1 MTRNYIKGFVAT
13 AVEAGVPNTQI
24 TALMKQALTF
34 IPSAPI
40 AKSLGKRKE
49 KTAPAVQPSAA
60 PAVADAPAAP
70 QAPGA
75 REQLKAALMGL
86 FEQAKGQAQQVG
98 AKVKAMPPSHKGM
111 MAGAAGVAGVAGI
124 AGGAALAHRSKKK
137 KEKEQ
142 EKQSSDRILRRA
154 AILRALRT

>member
-24 TALMKQALTF
+24 TALMKQALTV
-34 IPSAPI
+34 IPPASI
-40 AKSLGKRKE
+40 VKSLGKRKE
-49 KTAPAVQPSAA
+49 KTAPAVQPPAA

-98 AKVKAMPPSHKGM
+98 AKVKAMPPSHKV
-111 MAGAAGVAGVAGI
+111 MAGAAGVAGI
-124 AGGAALAHRSKKK
+124 AGGAALAHRSRKK

-142 EKQSSDRILRRA
+142 EKQSSDRILRRV